1 MKKIIFTTVSIILFT
16 VNLFA
21 QVNVY
26 LEQPPPFQF
35 KADNLWKVT
44 LNNSGNAVSV
54 YLFAQVTDLKT
65 NQKVA
70 EGRTSSFS
78 LPTGTK
84 KVNAAEIS
92 PIDIKKYDN
101 DVEKTLNKAGT
112 FKSGE
117 YNICIYARS
126 SADDSELGSYCND
139 YEILNITQT
148 ELIMPED
155 MDEVYTYQPMF
166 SWLPPTPY
174 PTGVRVT
181 YEISFY
187 PILNR
192 QSAYYATISNPASY
206 VEKNIKTNL
215 FQYPLVGR
223 RFVHGMKY
231 AWQVKTY
238 FDGSL
243 MNQSEIRTF
252 LYKDLT
258 SEELRNDSLLKSN
271 ITDYGVEQSINIVQN
286 NYSTRLGTGGKIKS
300 SMFSTK
306 PFEFGLSYKIG
317 SNFQN
322 EQSKNS
328 ESPANFGY
336 VNISPTVSL
345 YGIPFKMDLYLDTK
359 QKEYR
364 QNINSF
370 ALLFDF
376 NSLKDKLTNTVGEE
390 LNTKSIPGH
399 LKFISM
405 FKEIGIW
412 ETYPNYTEYTVSG
425 VKVKGLDFTFNP
437 GLFYLKATGLGNLE
451 AIADSVYARNL
462 YAGSIGVGEK
472 EKSHLH
478 FTYMKSFDRENSI
491 NPVSGTSSL
500 GPPVFVPTPGENT
513 LLGADGKLSLLKNR
527 VNLESEAVVTVTT
540 RDKFA
545 PKLAAGEI
553 PSFLENLTNANTS
566 SQYDLM
572 YRIKGI
578 FNLPETKSNLG
589 IEYKLIGP
597 GFISYGAPGISG
609 KGQMRLKVNFDQEFL
624 DGLIMFNGGYEHK
637 NDNVGELN
645 SITTY
650 TNRYDFKVKFKFDK
664 TANLT
669 VRYMPIRSFNN
680 GPFADY
686 YENDLDVISVVS
698 GYKLSAKSFI
708 ANSMLLITST
718 KSSDNRPQD
727 SAYFSIVDFTFRED
741 ISFKKLPLTISASVS
756 YNIKNTPMISTNMT
770 GFGIFGSYTMFD
782 IWSNSLGFNFTN
794 EWGTNRKFGLSFT
807 SSVSFWNVGD
817 FYLTAEQNFYREKY
831 YLYGNNDEFV
841 LTATISK
848 SF

>member
-1 MKKIIFTTVSIILFT
+1 MKKIIFTTVVIILFT
-16 VNLFA
+16 INLSA

-44 LNNSGNAVSV
+44 LSNSGPAISV
-54 YLFAQVTDLKT
+54 YLFAQVTDIKT

-70 EGRTSSFS
+70 EGKTSSFS

-84 KVNAAEIS
+84 RVNASEIS

-101 DVEKTLNKAGT
+101 NIEKTLNSTGT

-126 SADDSELGSYCND
+126 SADDSELGSFCND
-139 YEILNITQT
+139 YEILNVTQT

-155 MDEVYTYQPMF
+155 NDEVSTFQPMF

-174 PTGVRVT
+174 PVGVRVT
-181 YEISFY
+181 YEISIY

-206 VEKNIKTNL
+206 IEKNIKTNL

-223 RFVHGMKY
+223 QFIQGMKY

-238 FDGSL
+238 FDGAL

-258 SEELRNDSLLKSN
+258 ADGTSKDSILKS
-271 ITDYGVEQSINIVQN
+271 SIQDFGKYYDNESTQN
-286 NYSTRLGTGGKIKS
+286 NNNLRLSTGGTTKN

-322 EQSKNS
+322 EQSINS

-336 VNISPTVSL
+336 INISPTVAL

-359 QKEYR
+359 QKDYR

-370 ALLFDF
+370 ALLFDLK
-376 NSLKDKLTNTVGEE
+376 SLKDMVTQKLGDEVNTQN
-390 LNTKSIPGH
+390 LPGH
-399 LKFISM
+399 IKFISM
-405 FKEIGIW
+405 FKDIGIW

-437 GLFYLKATGLGNLE
+437 GLFYLKATGLGNLD
-451 AIADSVYARNL
+451 AIPDSVYARNL

-472 EKSHLH
+472 ENSHLH
-478 FTYMKSFDRENSI
+478 FTYMKSYDRENTITQSTAYS
-491 NPVSGTSSL
+491 PL
-500 GPPVFVPTPGENT
+500 GPPSFIPSPGENT
-513 LLGADGKLSLLKNR
+513 LLGADGRISLLKER
-527 VNLESEAVVTVTT
+527 VSLESEAVVTVTT

-545 PKLAAGEI
+545 PTLAAGEI
-553 PSFLENLTNANTS
+553 PSFLEDLTNANTS

-572 YRIKGI
+572 YRIKGV

-609 KGQMRLKVNFDQEFL
+609 KGQMRLKITFDQEFL
-624 DGLIMFNGGYEHK
+624 DGLILFNGGYEHK

-650 TNRYDFKVKFKFDK
+650 TNKYDFKVKFKFDK

-669 VRYMPIRSFNN
+669 LRYMPVRAFNN
-680 GPFADY
+680 GPYAAY
-686 YENDLDVISVVS
+686 YENDLDVLSLVS
-698 GYKLSAKSFI
+698 GYKLSTKSFF

-741 ISFKKLPLTISASVS
+741 INFKKLPLTLSASLT
-756 YNIKNTPMISTNMT
+756 YNIKNTPLYSTNLT
-770 GFGIFGSYTMFD
+770 GFGIIGSYTLFD
-782 IWSNSLGFNFTN
+782 IWNNSLGFNFMN
-794 EWGTNRKFGLSFT
+794 EWGTNRKFGMSFT
-807 SSVSFWNVGD
+807 SSVPFWNVAD
-817 FYLTAEQNFYREKY
+817 FYLTAEQNFYREKM

>member
-1 MKKIIFTTVSIILFT
+1 MKKIIFTVVSLILFT

-44 LNNSGNAVSV
+44 LSNSGSAVNV
-54 YLFAQVTDLKT
+54 YLFAQVTDIKT

-70 EGRTSSFS
+70 EGRTSSFL
-78 LPTGTK
+78 LPTGSK
-84 KVNAAEIS
+84 KVNASEIS

-101 DVEKTLNKAGT
+101 NVEKTLNSTGT

-117 YNICIYARS
+117 YNICIYARN
-126 SADDSELGSYCND
+126 SADGSDLGSFCND
-139 YEILNITQT
+139 YEILNVTQT

-155 MDEVYTYQPMF
+155 NEEVSTFQPMF

-187 PILNR
+187 TILNR

-206 VEKNIKTNL
+206 VEKNIKSNL

-258 SEELRNDSLLKSN
+258 SDELSSDSLLKSN
-271 ITDYGVEQSINIVQN
+271 TRDFGKNYDNENVQN
-286 NYSTRLGTGGKIKS
+286 NYNLRLSTGGTTKNSVFGTKS
-300 SMFSTK
+300 FD
-306 PFEFGLSYKIG
+306 FGLSYKIG

-336 VNISPTVSL
+336 INISPTVAF

-359 QKEYR
+359 QKDYR

-370 ALLFDF
+370 ALLFDL
-376 NSLKDKLTNTVGEE
+376 NSLKNQIKEKIGDESKKL
-390 LNTKSIPGH
+390 PGH

-412 ETYPNYTEYTVSG
+412 ETYPTYTEYTVSG

-437 GLFYLKATGLGNLE
+437 GLLYLKATGLGNLD
-451 AIADSVYARNL
+451 AIPDSVYARNL

-472 EKSHLH
+472 ENSHLH
-478 FTYMKSFDRENSI
+478 FTYMKSFDRENTI
-491 NPVSGTSSL
+491 NPSTVSSSL
-500 GPPVFVPTPGENT
+500 GPPSIIPTPGENT
-513 LLGADGKLSLLKNR
+513 LLGADGKLNLLNER
-527 VNLESEAVVTVTT
+527 ISLESEAVVTVTT

-545 PKLAAGEI
+545 PKLAAGDI

-572 YRIKGI
+572 YRIKGA

-609 KGQMRLKVNFDQEFL
+609 KGQMRLKVTLDQEFL
-624 DGLIMFNGGYEHK
+624 NGIILFNGGYEHK

-650 TNRYDFKVKFKFDK
+650 TNKYDFKVKFKFDK

-669 VRYMPIRSFNN
+669 LRYMPIRSFNN
-680 GPFADY
+680 GPHVDY
-686 YENDLDVISVVS
+686 YENDLDILSLVS
-698 GYKLSAKSFI
+698 GYKLSAKSFF
-708 ANSMLLITST
+708 ANSLLIITST

-741 ISFKKLPLTISASVS
+741 INFKKLPLTLSASLT
-756 YNIKNTPMISTNMT
+756 YNIKNTPLDNTNMT
-770 GFGIFGSYTMFD
+770 GFGIMGSYTAFD
-782 IWSNSLGFNFTN
+782 IWNNSLGFDFTN
-794 EWGTNRKFGLSFT
+794 EWGTNRKFGISFT
-807 SSVSFWNVGD
+807 SSVPFWNVAD